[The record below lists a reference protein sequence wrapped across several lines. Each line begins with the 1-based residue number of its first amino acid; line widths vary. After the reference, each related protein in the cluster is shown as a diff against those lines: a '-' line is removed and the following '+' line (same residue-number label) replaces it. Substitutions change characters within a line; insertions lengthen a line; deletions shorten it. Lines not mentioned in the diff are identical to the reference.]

1 MASKY
6 EIGERYFSVGLS
18 LMNSIERLGKVKAMK
33 KLVSASLLLLAT
45 AAFGAG
51 TPKVA
56 GQWKVHNSIAG
67 NESDQDCT
75 FAVADNKVTG
85 NCKAEDRNMQ
95 VNGSIDGNKITW
107 RLETEYNGSPLTM
120 TYTATLDAADKIAGA
135 VEVQPYGVTGEF
147 TATLS
152 KPAK

>member
-1 MASKY
+1 
-6 EIGERYFSVGLS
+6 
-18 LMNSIERLGKVKAMK
+18 MK
-33 KLVSASLLLLAT
+33 KLLIGSLFLLVT
-45 AAFGAG
+45 SAFGVAAA
-51 TPKVA
+51 KVT

-85 NCKAEDRNMQ
+85 NCKAEDRNMP
-95 VNGSIDGNKITW
+95 VSGSIDGNKITW
-107 RLETEYNGSPLTM
+107 KLETEYNGGPLTM
-120 TYTATLDAADKIAGA
+120 TYTATLDDSDKIAGA

-147 TATLS
+147 TATRS